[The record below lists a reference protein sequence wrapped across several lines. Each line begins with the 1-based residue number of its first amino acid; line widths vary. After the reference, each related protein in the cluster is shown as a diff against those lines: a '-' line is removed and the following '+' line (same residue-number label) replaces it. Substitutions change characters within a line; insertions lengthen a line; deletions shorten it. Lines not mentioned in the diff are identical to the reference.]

1 MSYLFYN
8 WIALEK
14 CLALQIKEISV
25 DVSEKIELQN
35 HIILSI
41 DVITEKE
48 KVVLCV
54 CNSSLDRCESISIIP
69 STLSSTAVFL

>member
-41 DVITEKE
+41 DVILKRR
-48 KVVLCV
+48 KLCYEFAILV
-54 CNSSLDRCESISIIP
+54 WIGVK
-69 STLSSTAVFL
+69 A

>member
-41 DVITEKE
+41 DVILKRR
-48 KVVLCV
+48 KLCYVFAVLV
-54 CNSSLDRCESISIIP
+54 WIGVK
-69 STLSSTAVFL
+69 A